1 MKKLLLNL
9 ILLLLGVTS
18 GFSQQQEFVFQ
29 QWAGSSG
36 TQNFFYKNITKSDA
50 SGNIYTAGATLNG
63 SGNYDLLLV
72 KYNKSGVV
80 QWTKQYNG
88 SGNGHDMATGI
99 HIDGS
104 GNVYVTGTTYVN
116 GTNYNDILTIKYNSS
131 GTQQWLST
139 YNGSGCS
146 YDAGGAIV
154 VNAAGNTVF
163 ICGGAMT
170 TSNLSD
176 FITVSYNASTGAQNW
191 ASTYNYNGNYDVA
204 AKIALTGLNQT
215 TVVVSGGVQH
225 NSTTWKYATVNY
237 ASSTGMTLGSPSV
250 SGNNTGS
257 LAELGDICED
267 ATQTY
272 TYVAGSV
279 NNTGTGTGF
288 DYKIAK
294 LQNSNL
300 TVVWER
306 TWNGADS
313 LDDKAADIVVDA
325 SGNVYVTGFTTTDTQ
340 GKNYATVKYNSS
352 GTLQWTKYHN
362 GAGNGIDE
370 ATAIN
375 LDASNNVYV
384 TGTSHTG
391 GSQDYYTIK
400 YKPDNTIVWEQAYN
414 GLYNGLDKAYDIAV
428 NPSTNEIAVSGQTQ
442 TSTGYSYT
450 TVSMGQATTVI
461 NPNEVFNSS
470 FSFTENLAQLLKS
483 NGTSASNIKYYN
495 FSSSPSTYFS
505 DTAVSYVLSSID
517 TLTATND
524 TLHRVDRTYSGHKT
538 PGQYGINKRSD
549 YFNFYLA
556 HIPEGRARVTN
567 YNRLITPELYN
578 KIDVLYTGNGKGLVT
593 TFVCKPTSTPAA
605 SIKMKF
611 AGADSIRVVNNDLI
625 IYTKLGQIKHPR
637 ATAYELDNN
646 GTSYV
651 LGWFPTYVRSGNE
664 ITFTLGTYNTSRNLI
679 IDMGMGSG
687 TPTGVD
693 NGNLDWSTYI
703 GGSGADAG
711 LAVTTDTEGS
721 SYVTGYTQS
730 PDFPV
735 AFGPTVASMQF
746 NGLIDAFIG
755 KFTRYAEQKYTV
767 FFGGSSRD
775 EGNDLVITPNGQDL
789 YVTGNTLNS
798 GFPVFPL
805 SNPNNGTYYD
815 SLHGGADAFIIRLK
829 ADNGDRLWA
838 QYIGG
843 CGFEEAHAI
852 DIDTIGN
859 VFIGG
864 YTSSDSSCL
873 SNSMFPVYDPGNGAY
888 YQEHN
893 LTSPAGV
900 YNTCFILKFNPA
912 NELTWGTYFGGND
925 HAFIYHLAV
934 NQRNGE
940 VVVTGEAFG
949 VNTTIYSSPCP
960 SPDNGNFPLCD
971 PGSSAYIQSSAS
983 SDGTAFIARFGG
995 NNHELQWC
1003 SMFGGTGYDVG
1014 TGLAISTQNHIYMTG
1029 YTSSNVYSYS
1039 CDAPVNGGFPLCDA
1053 GGFFQDTT
1061 TADPNGTRDIFIARF
1076 NERDELEWSTYVGGE
1091 SEEDGSTIEL
1101 VSAKQSPKVAT
1112 DVFDNL
1118 FVVGT
1123 SALFSGIPVDAFP
1136 VQYSALWY
1144 NQDENAGTPILGSHD
1159 AFLLWFDHWNNLEWA
1174 SMFGGRDT
1182 TFGGG
1187 HESGMDISVYKDS
1200 AIYITGLTS
1209 SFSTPYQCPP
1219 QLGAEPPFCVESL
1232 NATTHAVSDAYLSR
1246 FIIQDLTGIEDLIT
1260 ADNNSLLIY
1269 PNPSHDI
1276 FNVTLKM
1283 ETSSDVIV
1291 ELFNNMGQIV
1301 YSENIKNVNRNLI
1314 YSLSMAGKSNGIY
1327 LLSLKTEKR
1336 TYSGKI
1342 IKQ

>member
-9 ILLLLGVTS
+9 SLLLLGVAT
-18 GFSQQQEFVFQ
+18 GFSQQQEFAFQ

-36 TQNFFYKNITKSDA
+36 TQNFFYKNITKTDA
-50 SGNIYTAGATLNG
+50 SQNIYTAGATLNG

-80 QWTKQYNG
+80 QWTKQYDG
-88 SGNGHDMATGI
+88 AGNGADMATGI

-139 YNGSGCS
+139 YNGSGSS
-146 YDAGGAIV
+146 YDAGGAII

-225 NSTTWKYATVNY
+225 NSTTWKYATMNY
-237 ASSTGMTLGSPSV
+237 SGSTGNMLGSPSV

-279 NNTGTGTGF
+279 NNTGTGTGY

-294 LQNSNL
+294 LLNSNL
-300 TVVWER
+300 SVVWER
-306 TWNGADS
+306 TWNGANS

-325 SGNVYVTGFTTTDTQ
+325 SGNVYVTGFTTTTTQ

-400 YKPDNTIVWEQAYN
+400 YKPDNTVVWEQAYN
-414 GLYNGLDKAYDIAV
+414 GLFNGLDKAYDIAV

-450 TVSMGQATTVI
+450 TVSIGQATTVT

-470 FSFTENLAQLLKS
+470 FSFTHNLGQLLKS

-495 FSSSPSTYFS
+495 FSNSPSTYFS

-517 TLTATND
+517 TLPATND
-524 TLHRVDRTYSGHKT
+524 TLHRVDRTYTGHKT

-549 YFNFYLA
+549 YYNFYLA
-556 HIPEGRARVTN
+556 HIPEGRAHVTN

-679 IDMGMGSG
+679 IDMGFGTETAMGG
-687 TPTGVD
+687 GGD
-693 NGNLDWSTYI
+693 NLDWSTYY
-703 GGSGADAG
+703 GGGDWED
-711 LAVTTDTEGS
+711 LTDLTTDNIGNIYIAGETLSE
-721 SYVTGYTQS
+721 
-730 PDFPV
+730 DFP
-735 AFGPTVASMQF
+735 TVSGSFIDNYSF
-746 NGLIDAFIG
+746 NNGYDAFAV
-755 KFTRYAEQKYTV
+755 KF
-767 FFGGSSRD
+767 
-775 EGNDLVITPNGQDL
+775 
-789 YVTGNTLNS
+789 
-798 GFPVFPL
+798 
-805 SNPNNGTYYD
+805 
-815 SLHGGADAFIIRLK
+815 
-829 ADNGDRLWA
+829 
-838 QYIGG
+838 
-843 CGFEEAHAI
+843 
-852 DIDTIGN
+852 
-859 VFIGG
+859 
-864 YTSSDSSCL
+864 DSSAVRQ
-873 SNSMFPVYDPGNGAY
+873 FA
-888 YQEHN
+888 
-893 LTSPAGV
+893 
-900 YNTCFILKFNPA
+900 
-912 NELTWGTYFGGND
+912 TYFGGND
-925 HAFIYHLAV
+925 YEGHNEIDVDINYNIFLTGTTNSVDLPFPSNPPSGAYLDTVLNGTDIYVCKLNPGGTNLLWNTFYGGTGNEYGGDIVIDENNNIYVQTNCDSNTPRFVQAGAFNDSLTGNILLLKFNSQLQRTWATRFGATAGRAGRQSLAKDENNHLF
-934 NQRNGE
+934 
-940 VVVTGEAFG
+940 VTGMVDSTG
-949 VNTTIYSSPCP
+949 T
-960 SPDNGNFPLCD
+960 NFPLINTLTGAYYDSIQSNSDMFISRFNTSDNLIWSTYYGGSNFDYANDICTYGGNTYVVGHTFSTNFPLFQ
-971 PGSSAYIQSSAS
+971 PGSQAFMDSTYNGNYDVVIVRFKDSGERTWSTYYSGSGYEAVPVVDATTSNVYITFPCASGDIDTQDRNAYNYYFQNSSGGN
-983 SDGTAFIARFGG
+983 SDAFIAQFSISAELLWGTFFGG
-995 NNHELQWC
+995 LKLEVPLGISSYNDNKLYIA
-1003 SMFGGTGYDVG
+1003 GTVETENTDNPPFPTMQLPNPLSWFQGNLNQNPGNLYDG
-1014 TGLAISTQNHIYMTG
+1014 FITRFSTQSIAVSIEENITAENENKLFVFPNPAQ
-1029 YTSSNVYSYS
+1029 TQITLLLNEL
-1039 CDAPVNGGFPLCDA
+1039 NG
-1053 GGFFQDTT
+1053 Q
-1061 TADPNGTRDIFIARF
+1061 ADIKLYNSLGQLIF
-1076 NERDELEWSTYVGGE
+1076 NETYTE
-1091 SEEDGSTIEL
+1091 KAIPINIQALSE
-1101 VSAKQSPKVAT
+1101 
-1112 DVFDNL
+1112 
-1118 FVVGT
+1118 
-1123 SALFSGIPVDAFP
+1123 
-1136 VQYSALWY
+1136 
-1144 NQDENAGTPILGSHD
+1144 
-1159 AFLLWFDHWNNLEWA
+1159 
-1174 SMFGGRDT
+1174 
-1182 TFGGG
+1182 
-1187 HESGMDISVYKDS
+1187 
-1200 AIYITGLTS
+1200 
-1209 SFSTPYQCPP
+1209 
-1219 QLGAEPPFCVESL
+1219 
-1232 NATTHAVSDAYLSR
+1232 
-1246 FIIQDLTGIEDLIT
+1246 
-1260 ADNNSLLIY
+1260 
-1269 PNPSHDI
+1269 
-1276 FNVTLKM
+1276 
-1283 ETSSDVIV
+1283 
-1291 ELFNNMGQIV
+1291 
-1301 YSENIKNVNRNLI
+1301 
-1314 YSLSMAGKSNGIY
+1314 GIY
-1327 LLSLKTEKR
+1327 YVYVKTKDFEGSLKF
-1336 TYSGKI
+1336 
-1342 IKQ
+1342 IKAK